1 MKFLADMGISPA
13 TVRFLR
19 DLDHDAVHLA
29 EQRLH
34 RLPDP
39 EIIVKARNEARIIL
53 THDLDFSA
61 LMAASGARL
70 PSVILF
76 RLSDMRPDTVN
87 SFVAL
92 ILQNH
97 ADALQQ
103 GAILSVNET
112 RIRVRPLPIER

>member
-1 MKFLADMGISPA
+1 MKFLADMGISLA
-13 TVRFLR
+13 TVLFLR
-19 DLDHDAVHLA
+19 ERDHDAVHLV

-34 RLPDP
+34 RLPDSD
-39 EIIVKARNEARIIL
+39 IIVKAREEARIIL

-61 LMAASGARL
+61 LMAASGAKL

-87 SFVAL
+87 KSMAL

-103 GAILSVNET
+103 GAIFSVNET
-112 RIRVRPLPIER
+112 QIRVRPLPIE

>member
-13 TVRFLR
+13 TVLFLQE
-19 DLDHDAVHLA
+19 LGHDAIHLA
-29 EQRLH
+29 AQQLY

-39 EIIVKARNEARIIL
+39 EIIIKAREEARIIL

-61 LMAASGARL
+61 LMAASGAKL

-76 RLSDMRPDTVN
+76 RLADMRPNSVN
-87 SFVAL
+87 KFMAL
-92 ILQNH
+92 VLQHH
-97 ADALQQ
+97 ADALQR

-112 RIRVRPLPIER
+112 RIRVRPLPID